1 MASKTFAEKVL
12 SRASGSD
19 ASAGDIVDAKV
30 DLAMSHENTALVLR
44 AFKEMG
50 ARRIVEP
57 EKLVILFDHRVP
69 ANTVKAAESHMEVRR
84 FVDEMTIPTFYDAG
98 EGVCHEVLPSKG
110 HVLPGMLA
118 VGTDSHT
125 VTYGALGAFATG
137 IGATEMA
144 AIWALGKIWLKVP
157 ETIKLILK
165 GPLPEGVSAK
175 DAILRVIGDFGA
187 DGADYACVEFT
198 GDLVER
204 FSIAS
209 RMVLSNMSVEMG
221 AKAGVCFPDAK
232 TEQYLS
238 TRTNREWRPLLSD
251 PGSRPKE
258 TRTYDLSRL
267 APQVAMPHAVDN
279 VVSVEKTLGIR
290 VDQVV
295 IGSCTN
301 GRLEDLIVA
310 ESILRGKRVSKHV
323 RLIVAPASREV
334 YIEAASNGV
343 LASLMRSGA
352 IVLNPGCGPCLGA
365 HEGLLAAG
373 EVCIA
378 TTNRNFRGRMGSPEA
393 KVYLASPATA
403 AASAL
408 KGEIADPREVFG

>member
-1 MASKTFAEKVL
+1 MAPKTFAEKVL
-12 SRASGSD
+12 SRASGSS
-19 ASAGDIVDAKV
+19 ATAGDIVTAKV

-50 ARRIVEP
+50 AKRILNP

-69 ANTVKAAESHMEVRR
+69 ANTVKAAESHREIRQFVGEME
-84 FVDEMTIPTFYDAG
+84 IPTFYDAG

-118 VGTDSHT
+118 VGSDSHT

-144 AIWALGKIWLKVP
+144 AVWALGELWLRVP
-157 ETIKLILK
+157 ETIRIAIE
-165 GPLPEGVSAK
+165 GRLPKIVSAK
-175 DAILRVIGDFGA
+175 DVILRIIGDIGS

-198 GDLVER
+198 GPVVDSLSV
-204 FSIAS
+204 AG

-232 TEQYLS
+232 TEEYLS
-238 TRTNREWRPLLSD
+238 TRTQKKWNSVLTDKGAKL
-251 PGSRPKE
+251 KE
-258 TRTYDLSRL
+258 TRSYEMSDLV
-267 APQVAMPHAVDN
+267 PQVARPHSVDN
-279 VVSVEKTLGIR
+279 VVPVDKTLGVKI
-290 VDQVV
+290 DQAVL
-295 IGSCTN
+295 GSCTN
-301 GRLEDLIVA
+301 GRMEDLLVA
-310 ESILRGKRVSKHV
+310 ESILRGKRVPRNV
-323 RLIVAPASREV
+323 RLIVAPASRDV
-334 YIEAASNGV
+334 YVEASEQGV

-373 EVCIA
+373 ERCIA
-378 TTNRNFRGRMGSPEA
+378 STNRNFRGRMGSPDAE
-393 KVYLASPATA
+393 VYLASPATV

-408 KGEIADPREVFG
+408 KGEIADPREVLP

>member
-1 MASKTFAEKVL
+1 MPSKTFAEKVL

-19 ASAGDIVDAKV
+19 ARSGDIVTAKV
-30 DLAMSHENTALVLR
+30 DLAMSHENTALVLK

-50 ARRIVEP
+50 AKRILEP

-69 ANTVKAAESHMEVRR
+69 APTVKAAEAHKQVREFVGQME
-84 FVDEMTIPTFYDAG
+84 IPQFYDAG

-144 AIWALGKIWLKVP
+144 AVWALGELWLRIP
-157 ETIKLILK
+157 ETIRLVFK
-165 GPLPEGVSAK
+165 GPLPRWTSAK
-175 DAILRVIGDFGA
+175 DVILHVIGNIGS

-198 GDLVER
+198 GDVVDRLSV
-204 FSIAS
+204 AG

-232 TEQYLS
+232 TEEYLS
-238 TRTNREWRPLLSD
+238 TRTQRSWRPVLSD
-251 PGSRPKE
+251 EGAKVKE
-258 TRTYDLSRL
+258 TRNYELSDL
-267 APQVAMPHAVDN
+267 APQVARPHTVDN
-279 VVSVEKTLGIR
+279 VVAVDKVVGIKI
-290 VDQVV
+290 DQAL

-301 GRLEDLIVA
+301 GRLEDLLVA
-310 ESILRGKRVSKHV
+310 EEILHGNRVPRNV
-323 RLIVAPASREV
+323 RLIIAPASRDV
-334 YIEAASNGV
+334 YVEASANGT

-352 IVLNPGCGPCLGA
+352 IILNPGCGPCLGA

-373 EVCIA
+373 ERCIA
-378 TTNRNFRGRMGSPEA
+378 TTNRNFRGRMGSPDSEI
-393 KVYLASPATA
+393 YLASPATV

-408 KGEIADPREVFG
+408 KGEIADPREATR